1 LVFEKFGQVEAKK
14 SGGVRSTGL
23 GMTFCK
29 MVIDSHDGYIG
40 LSSEVGVGTTFWF
53 TLPFVCFKEKSEK
66 VAKEIEEKSLET
78 VPESNYN
85 KEILPYLAY
94 QCFTHESKQID
105 SFDLEKEFTE
115 NPSAIKI
122 MAVDDDLYSLR
133 VYREFLCEGNFDF
146 YYIQIVDI
154 LNTYKI
160 AHNITPDIVLMD
172 WEMPG
177 TSGIEIIKQLKADD
191 LTKDIPVIMV
201 TSKSA
206 STDIK
211 IAFDAGASDYIH
223 KPINKTE
230 IITRTNFIIEFIKI
244 RKPLVKQKSVQEK
257 SINLYEAN
265 KLNILFAE
273 DSFELRSYISACL
286 REKYNVIEACNGQ
299 EGIDK
304 AIAFQPDLIISDF
317 NMPEVDGIEFCK
329 QCRENFEISH
339 IPFIILTAN
348 HNEGDMIQGY
358 KYGID
363 DYILKPFSHNIL
375 FARIENLIKN
385 RQELRKRYYS
395 DLITNE
401 SVLCKNDKEIEF
413 LDQLNKIIEEN
424 LSNSDFDIEEC
435 IKITNLSRTTLYR
448 KLQAITGLSFNIYV
462 RTIRLKH
469 AAQLL
474 SKGDKNITEISILT
488 GFNSL
493 SWFTR
498 CFVEQ
503 FGVPPSEFTKL
514 NTKS

>member
-1 LVFEKFGQVEAKK
+1 M
-14 SGGVRSTGL
+14 RSTGL

-29 MVIDSHDGYIG
+29 MVVESHGGYIG

-53 TLPFVCFKEKSEK
+53 TLPFVCFQEKSEK
-66 VAKEIEEKSLET
+66 AADEIEEKSLET
-78 VPESNYN
+78 ELESNKN
-85 KEILPYLAY
+85 TGNLPYIVY
-94 QCFTHESKQID
+94 QCFSHVSKEITNV
-105 SFDLEKEFTE
+105 DLEKEFTE

-133 VYREFLCEGNFDF
+133 VYRDFLCEGNFDF

-160 AHNITPDIVLMD
+160 AQNLTPDIVLMD

-230 IITRTNFIIEFIKI
+230 ILTRTNFIIEYIHV
-244 RKPLVKQKSVQEK
+244 RKPLTKQKLLEESPGIFEDT
-257 SINLYEAN
+257 N
-265 KLNILFAE
+265 KLTILFAE
-273 DSFELRSYISACL
+273 DSHELRSYISSCL
-286 REKYNVIEACNGQ
+286 SAKYNVIEASNGQ
-299 EGIDK
+299 EGIEK

-317 NMPEVDGIEFCK
+317 NMPELDGFEFCM
-329 QCRENFEISH
+329 QLRENFEISH
-339 IPFIILTAN
+339 IPFIILTAQ
-348 HNEGDMIQGY
+348 HNEEDRIQGY
-358 KYGID
+358 KFGID
-363 DYILKPFSHNIL
+363 DYILKPFSHNSL

-395 DLITNE
+395 DVISDNSL
-401 SVLCKNDKEIEF
+401 VCKNEKEIEF
-413 LDQLNKIIEEN
+413 LNQLNKIIEDN
-424 LSNSDFDIEEC
+424 ISDSEFDIEKC
-435 IKITNLSRTTLYR
+435 IKITNISRTSIYR
-448 KLQAITGLSFNIYV
+448 KLQAITGLSFNNYV

-474 SKGDKNITEISILT
+474 SKGDNNITEISILT

-498 CFVEQ
+498 SFVEQ

-514 NTKS
+514 SAKF